1 MILKVERTW
10 KHAKTAER
18 NSTICVNAFFTNLL
32 PKNVNVNVVIMI
44 YCQGNSKFLGQ
55 KKNYSI
61 HYLTSQNQGLSGL
74 KNIWPVIMS
83 GDLLSVLFSA
93 LCQWW
98 AEANNW
104 SARHWQITIFC
115 NNRSEVKRSAIF
127 AQQQLHKGESL
138 VLFTHEQNIIC
149 SQTKMDGIAHEQTI
163 IWRQLFAGHMVG
175 FRPIKNKK
183 NLQRVIMIIIIY
195 CHHIYFVGVLVQ
207 QQLPSR
213 LAPSFYLCYH
223 RK

>member
-32 PKNVNVNVVIMI
+32 PKNVNVNVVITI
-44 YCQGNSKFLGQ
+44 YCQGNSKF
-55 KKNYSI
+55 I
-61 HYLTSQNQGLSGL
+61 H
-74 KNIWPVIMS
+74 IWPVIMS

-127 AQQQLHKGESL
+127 AQQQS
-138 VLFTHEQNIIC
+138 HEREKLGFIYSWAEYYLQPNKDGRHCTWADHYLKAVIC
-149 SQTKMDGIAHEQTI
+149 RSHGGLSA
-163 IWRQLFAGHMVG
+163 
-175 FRPIKNKK
+175 N
-183 NLQRVIMIIIIY
+183 
-195 CHHIYFVGVLVQ
+195 
-207 QQLPSR
+207 
-213 LAPSFYLCYH
+213 
-223 RK
+223 